1 MKSVFALLFCAILFS
16 NCQNEAKPIQN
27 AAKTVDTTQIAP
39 QKVYDRPT
47 LLFSTTIDSME
58 NPYSVV
64 SYAYGTKVEKID
76 TFVAGNFTLLES
88 VEKKQLKLPKTY
100 IVAGK
105 AFWAG
110 LQTIIAIDSTAKD
123 YTIKRQYQ
131 DEQGSGKEPFEFVKS
146 FPK

>member
-1 MKSVFALLFCAILFS
+1 MKSIFYFAFCAILFS

-27 AAKTVDTTQIAP
+27 VVKTVDSIP
-39 QKVYDRPT
+39 VVPPKVYDRPT
-47 LLFSTTIDSME
+47 FLFSTTVDSME

-64 SYAYGTKVEKID
+64 SFAFGTKVEKID
-76 TFVAGNFTLLES
+76 TAVLGNFALLEPE
-88 VEKKQLKLPKTY
+88 EKKQLKLPKTY

-110 LQTIIAIDSTAKD
+110 LQTIIAIDSTAKG

-131 DEQGSGKEPFEFVKS
+131 DEQGSGKEPFELVKT